1 MHQQTLASL
10 RHSLIQALR
19 SCATESDIVQV
30 LYTKLNP
37 IFAYEVV
44 NISVLEREG
53 WYHAINVDL
62 GVLQDVRRRPL
73 SESITAEWYK
83 QGKTVVAYPAGRAHA
98 ANRGPGAGR
107 TPRTVVW
114 LPIEHRDQIIG
125 SVLYQTYRRRSVP
138 PEEVSFLEEVHR
150 SLGVLVANAYLN
162 ETTRN
167 QAVRLTALNAIARAL
182 SSTLDERG
190 VVAALHHTITQW
202 VRVDVTEL
210 VAPEE
215 GPERM
220 VRLLRYGSGQ
230 DVVSTRVPW
239 RSPLVADAR
248 PVMEHGS
255 SYMQSDA
262 GPEDPY
268 PSTIWVPIKEGDQV
282 RGALSI
288 QATARDAYEDSTLT
302 FLEQVA
308 DEVALAVR
316 NAWSYAAIEAQRR
329 RLEVVNSVGR
339 RLASSLDKWS
349 IMRTLREELARH
361 LDFDGF
367 ILATIRKT
375 DEGPIAEG
383 YQFASGV
390 EQPVYAV
397 PLAVAGPSREAYETG
412 RPVLVRRS
420 PWARSV
426 ETHRPTAESS
436 LVVGEGAAF
445 FVAPGGRAGRVA
457 TRSFV
462 WVPVIHGEETSA
474 LLSLQSYEP
483 DAFTEWH
490 VSLLQ
495 DVAAHVS
502 LALANADHFAA
513 AQQER
518 RRLEALHMIELGV
531 AGSADER
538 QIAEAVFSVASDYLE
553 ANNMVLAY
561 TDPQGRVA
569 GFLSEHGRPVRP
581 LEPLLPVEKTNYFKR
596 LVEQGRTINER
607 VPEDIRRPESSW
619 IGEDRRIP
627 TEVLWVPITQGDR
640 VVGAL
645 SAQRFEDKQF
655 GEADIQLLE
664 SASPVVGIALRTVR
678 LHRANELAL
687 AQSVRIQEVAA
698 LAGHDLASV
707 VSSVADQARTML
719 DASGV
724 ACWAFDTEGRQSAHS
739 VAGDPVA
746 AKILSWTGRTPDR
759 GWDEAPASVLSGTNK
774 GLAWRLIP
782 LWYADR
788 LVGCV
793 GWMLGGAPD
802 EELSPAALDFARH
815 AAIAIENARL
825 VAETRGR
832 IHTLEAVAAFT
843 ELDPT
848 QPSSTRAEMARL
860 IERALSGS
868 DGALWLLDATTLV
881 RQPGDGQHPR
891 RIDIGDPAWLQ
902 RALRQLGFARRLKH
916 LLRSVSGGA
925 GEVNATPLL
934 VDGVLAGMLTA
945 NASGASLT
953 ETRRLMSVLAGQAAV
968 VLGRLRLVDALDRER
983 RMMNAI
989 LRHSPV
995 GVILEDAQGRIVY
1008 ANPEV
1013 ESIYRVPAA
1022 DMAGRRSE
1030 EILAEAG
1037 AVVSER
1043 EPEVEGDTVELQ
1055 MKDPDRI
1062 VQVRRVPIPGLEDE
1076 PAGVL
1081 TLHEDVTQQRQVL
1094 EAKDLMLRAIG
1105 HEVRSP
1111 AAAMKTTLA
1120 GIMQWEELIGPQER
1134 QALLQEAYEMSDRL
1148 LSLVEGQLI
1157 IAKLETRRFE
1167 PNPAAVPL
1175 RKALEQVMGVL
1186 RHRYGDE
1193 RASVVEVKLR
1203 EGLPMAYCEP
1213 THLDQVLTNLIG
1225 NALEY
1230 TRAPIHVTARARDG
1244 WLEVTVA
1251 DEGPGLPPDRLETLF
1266 EKTGPA
1272 GQNRSRG
1279 GLGLGL
1285 YLCRLVV
1292 ERSFGGRI
1300 WLEATGRG
1308 GTTFKFTVP
1317 AAEVPVRQ
1325 AHAVATAGS

>member
-1 MHQQTLASL
+1 MAMAKAVRARPAQMLHQQTLASL
-10 RHSLIQALR
+10 RHGLIQALR

-37 IFAYEVV
+37 IFGYEVV

-83 QGKTVVAYPAGRAHA
+83 EGKTVVAYPSGRAHA

-114 LPIEHRDQIIG
+114 VPIEHRDQIIG

-138 PEEVSFLEEVHR
+138 PEEVGFLEEVHR

-162 ETTRN
+162 DTARN

-202 VRVDVTEL
+202 VPVDVTEL

-215 GPERM
+215 GPDRM

-230 DVVSTRVPW
+230 DVTSARVPW
-239 RSPLVADAR
+239 RSPLIADAR
-248 PVMEHGS
+248 PVIENGT
-255 SYMQSDA
+255 SYMRADA
-262 GPEDPY
+262 GPEDPF

-288 QATARDAYEDSTLT
+288 QAHERDAYEESTLT

-329 RLEVVNSVGR
+329 RLEVVNAVGR

-383 YQFASGV
+383 YQFASGL

-426 ETHRPTAESS
+426 EARRLRSESS

-445 FVAPGGRAGRVA
+445 FVAPGGKPGRVA

-462 WVPVIHGEETSA
+462 WVPVLHGERTSA
-474 LLSLQSYEP
+474 LLSLQSYESE
-483 DAFTEWH
+483 AFSDWH

-538 QIAEAVFSVASDYLE
+538 QIAEAVISVARENLE
-553 ANNMVLAY
+553 AHNMVLAY

-569 GFLSEHGRPVRP
+569 
-581 LEPLLPVEKTNYFKR
+581 
-596 LVEQGRTINER
+596 
-607 VPEDIRRPESSW
+607 
-619 IGEDRRIP
+619 
-627 TEVLWVPITQGDR
+627 
-640 VVGAL
+640 
-645 SAQRFEDKQF
+645 
-655 GEADIQLLE
+655 
-664 SASPVVGIALRTVR
+664 
-678 LHRANELAL
+678 
-687 AQSVRIQEVAA
+687 
-698 LAGHDLASV
+698 
-707 VSSVADQARTML
+707 SSVADQARTML

-759 GWDEAPASVLSGTNK
+759 GWDEAPASVLSGTNR

-793 GWMLGGAPD
+793 GWMLGVAPD

-848 QPSSTRAEMARL
+848 QPSNTRAEMARL

-868 DGALWLLDATTLV
+868 DGALWLLDGTALV
-881 RQPGDGQHPR
+881 RQPGDGQPPR
-891 RIDIGDPAWLQ
+891 RIEIGDPAWLQ
-902 RALRQLGFARRLKH
+902 KALRQLGFARRLKA
-916 LLRSVSGGA
+916 LLRSVSGGS

-934 VDGVLAGMLTA
+934 VDGQLAGMLTA
-945 NASGASLT
+945 NLSGASVT
-953 ETRRLMSVLAGQAAV
+953 ETRRLMSVLAGQAGV

-1013 ESIYRVPAA
+1013 ESIYQVPAA
-1022 DMAGRRSE
+1022 AMAGRTSAA
-1030 EILAEAG
+1030 ILAEAG

-1043 EPEVEGDTVELQ
+1043 EPEVEGDTIELQ

-1120 GIMQWEELIGPQER
+1120 GIIQWEELIGPQER

-1175 RKALEQVMGVL
+1175 RKALDQVMGVL
-1186 RHRYGDE
+1186 RHRYGEE
-1193 RASVVEVKLR
+1193 RASVVEVRLR
-1203 EGLPMAYCEP
+1203 DGLPTAYCEP

-1230 TRAPIHVTARARDG
+1230 TQAPIRVTARTRDD
-1244 WLEVTVA
+1244 WLEVTVS
-1251 DEGPGLPPDRLETLF
+1251 DEGPGLPPDRVESLF

-1272 GQNRSRG
+1272 GQNRARG

-1292 ERSFGGRI
+1292 ERSFGGRV
-1300 WLEATGRG
+1300 WLG
-1308 GTTFKFTVP
+1308 GTRPGGP
-1317 AAEVPVRQ
+1317 A
-1325 AHAVATAGS
+1325 

>member
-1 MHQQTLASL
+1 
-10 RHSLIQALR
+10 
-19 SCATESDIVQV
+19 
-30 LYTKLNP
+30 
-37 IFAYEVV
+37 
-44 NISVLEREG
+44 
-53 WYHAINVDL
+53 
-62 GVLQDVRRRPL
+62 
-73 SESITAEWYK
+73 
-83 QGKTVVAYPAGRAHA
+83 
-98 ANRGPGAGR
+98 
-107 TPRTVVW
+107 
-114 LPIEHRDQIIG
+114 
-125 SVLYQTYRRRSVP
+125 
-138 PEEVSFLEEVHR
+138 
-150 SLGVLVANAYLN
+150 
-162 ETTRN
+162 
-167 QAVRLTALNAIARAL
+167 LTALNAIARAL

-190 VVAALHHTITQW
+190 VVAALHNTLTQW
-202 VRVDVTEL
+202 VPVDTTDL
-210 VAPEE
+210 IAPEE
-215 GPERM
+215 GPEKT
-220 VRLLRYGSGQ
+220 VRLLRYTPGH
-230 DVVSTRVPW
+230 DVSSTRVPL
-239 RSPLVADAR
+239 RSPLIAEAR
-248 PVMEHGS
+248 RVMETGNPYMRAES
-255 SYMQSDA
+255 S
-262 GPEDPY
+262 PEDPL

-288 QATARDAYEDSTLT
+288 QSHERDAYEESTLA
-302 FLEQVA
+302 FVQQVA

-367 ILATIRKT
+367 ILATIRET
-375 DEGPIAEG
+375 SDGPIAEG
-383 YQFASGV
+383 YQFASGL

-426 ETHRPTAESS
+426 EARRLTVESS

-445 FVAPGGRAGRVA
+445 FVAPGGRPGRVA

-462 WVPVIHGEETSA
+462 WVPVLHGEKTSA
-474 LLSLQSYEP
+474 LLSLQSYAS
-483 DAFTEWH
+483 DAFSEWH

-502 LALANADHFAA
+502 LALANADHFAS

-518 RRLEALHMIELGV
+518 RRLEALHMIEMAV

-538 QIAEAVFSVASDYLE
+538 QIAEAVINVASEYLE

-561 TDPQGRVA
+561 IDPQGRVT
-569 GFLSEHGRPVRP
+569 GFLSESGRPLRP
-581 LEPLLPVEKTNYFKR
+581 LDPVLPVEKTNYFKR
-596 LVEQGRTINER
+596 LVDQGTTISEA
-607 VPEDIRRPESSW
+607 VPEESRRPDTAW
-619 IGEDRRIP
+619 IGEDRRLP
-627 TEVLWVPITQGDR
+627 AQVLWVPIHQGDR

-645 SAQRFEDKQF
+645 SAQRFEDKEF
-655 GEADIQLLE
+655 GEADVQLLE
-664 SASPVVGIALRTVR
+664 SAAPVVGIALRTVR

-724 ACWAFDTEGRQSAHS
+724 ACWAFDTEGRVSAHS
-739 VAGDPVA
+739 ASGDPVA
-746 AKILSWTGRTPDR
+746 AKILGWTGRTGDR

-843 ELDPT
+843 DLDPT
-848 QPSSTRAEMARL
+848 QPSNTRAEMARL
-860 IERALSGS
+860 IERALGSSG
-868 DGALWLLDATTLV
+868 GALWVLDGTSIV
-881 RQPGDGQHPR
+881 RLGGEPAPALR
-891 RIDIGDPAWLQ
+891 VEIGDPLWLH
-902 RALRQLGFARRLKH
+902 RALRQLGFARRLKN
-916 LLRSVSGGA
+916 LLRGISGA
-925 GEVNATPLL
+925 AEVYATPIL
-934 VDGVLAGMLTA
+934 VDGELAGMLTA
-945 NASGASLT
+945 NAGGSPT
-953 ETRRLMSVLAGQAAV
+953 ETRRLMGVLAGQAAV
-968 VLGRLRLVDALDRER
+968 VLARLRLVDALDRER

-995 GVILEDAQGRIVY
+995 GVILEEAGGRIVY

-1022 DMAGRRSE
+1022 DMAGRTSE

-1037 AVVSER
+1037 AVLSER
-1043 EPEVEGDTVELQ
+1043 DPEVEGDTVELQ
-1055 MKDPDRI
+1055 MKSPDRI
-1062 VQVRRVPIPGLEDE
+1062 VQVRRVPIPGLGDE

-1120 GIMQWEELIGPQER
+1120 GILQWEELIGPQER
-1134 QALLQEAYEMSDRL
+1134 QSLLQEAYEMSDRL

-1175 RKALEQVMGVL
+1175 RKAFEQVMGVL
-1186 RHRYGDE
+1186 RHRYGEE

-1203 EGLPMAYCEP
+1203 EGLPTAYCEP

-1230 TRAPIHVTARARDG
+1230 TRAPIRVTARSRDG

-1251 DEGPGLPPDRLETLF
+1251 DEGPGLPSDRVESLF

-1272 GQNRSRG
+1272 GQNRARG

-1292 ERSFGGRI
+1292 ERSFGGKI
-1300 WLEATGRG
+1300 WLEGTGRQ

-1317 AAEVPVRQ
+1317 AAEVPAR
-1325 AHAVATAGS
+1325 ATGAMATVGG